1 MYQTDS
7 RFQWKYFKT
16 GVLTVEAS
24 VRYDRVS
31 LCIYDL
37 TAGKRVWQ
45 QNLFRE
51 MTYLDSSPQFHCF
64 YGECSAVGLSFAD
77 PIEASSVG
85 NAVHFYLRD
94 RRTSTLNRLTLKSVG
109 GKAKSV
115 LKRTKS
121 KLRSPKKPAVTH
133 IENGNACSKRGEE
146 DDEDKEGEEDEEEEE
161 EEEERER
168 MKEDSSHLPEAP
180 TGQCM
185 KQCGF
190 TTPVPSPA
198 FGLIDPTAAAG
209 PGGGRGRSAVTNAI
223 NKIQDSQTAYS
234 SVSQHEYMSPNT
246 ARAPPSSTRPPLP
259 SVSSTPRAPPPPAPP
274 APPPPPGPH
283 SGEGI
288 PSPDPGNGGG
298 GGGGGFL
305 NDIRNFNK
313 NKLKTTTVTPSRQPS
328 FSSPGGVTVDSL
340 GDALAKLLESRRMH
354 LESDTDSD
362 FE

>member
-1 MYQTDS
+1 MNHSTHLTPEEDRTLKLLVEEEGCLRAVAIVQMYQTDS

-24 VRYDRVS
+24 VRYNRVS

-94 RRTSTLNRLTLKSVG
+94 RRTSTLNRLSLKSVG

-121 KLRSPKKPAVTH
+121 KLHSPKKSAQAMQITYDRQSWQHDEHIGYVNGQLQVQGSDRETVALLLQILGGRVTVK
-133 IENGNACSKRGEE
+133 N
-146 DDEDKEGEEDEEEEE
+146 EEEMDAVMEYIH
-161 EEEERER
+161 
-168 MKEDSSHLPEAP
+168 SV
-180 TGQCM
+180 G
-185 KQCGF
+185 
-190 TTPVPSPA
+190 
-198 FGLIDPTAAAG
+198 IDK
-209 PGGGRGRSAVTNAI
+209 VTNAI
-223 NKIQDSQTAYS
+223 SKIQDSQTAYS
-234 SVSQHEYMSPNT
+234 SVSQHEYMSTNT

-259 SVSSTPRAPPPPAPP
+259 
-274 APPPPPGPH
+274 
-283 SGEGI
+283 
-288 PSPDPGNGGG
+288 
-298 GGGGGFL
+298 
-305 NDIRNFNK
+305 NFNK